1 MRNRVAVG
9 KSHGTV
15 VSSSPDVPIAWQSGD
30 SGILT
35 SMPPPAES
43 SDFRQ
48 LGTPEAIVSILR
60 AQHITSPTAVQ
71 VATLPDAFAG
81 KDVLAQAPTGS
92 GKTLAFGIPLVTL
105 LNNASPALPRYPR
118 ALIISPTR
126 ELADQIADVLAD
138 IGAAAGLRV
147 LSLVGGDS
155 VSKQQTL
162 LAAPVDIAVVTPGRA
177 HDLRRRGVLSLEHVL
192 AVVVDEADMLADMGF
207 LPDVLGLVRACPKA
221 AQRMVFSATIN
232 DDAADLIRDRR
243 TSDTEI
249 AKHKVTASR
258 LTMRNMRHLLLR
270 VEDNNE
276 ADEVVAWIAS
286 RKNQCVIFANSKA
299 RVVQLAKFLQFY
311 DISFGFL
318 HGDRGQ
324 ATRRAVLKA
333 FTDGDINVLITTDV
347 AARGIDIDAL
357 DLVVHADP
365 PRDSATYIHRSGR
378 TARAG
383 ASGTVAM
390 IVRDR
395 QVDQARELLA
405 GAGVEAEELRAAPG
419 LPRFVKE
426 LGARRPRRARQD
438 QSQSAGGASGSGYR
452 GRSGPSASG
461 KNRAGGRVHRPKRGK
476 KKKR

>member
-1 MRNRVAVG
+1 VDAPI
-9 KSHGTV
+9 T
-15 VSSSPDVPIAWQSGD
+15 SSSGD
-30 SGILT
+30 GGILT

-48 LGTPEAIVSILR
+48 LGTPESIVKILR
-60 AQHITSPTAVQ
+60 AQHITTPTAVQ
-71 VATLPDAFAG
+71 VATLPDAFSG

-92 GKTLAFGIPLVTL
+92 GKTLAFGIPLVAL
-105 LNNASPALPRYPR
+105 LSNAAPALPGHPR

-138 IGAAAGLRV
+138 LGAAAGLRV
-147 LSLVGGDS
+147 LSLVGGDR
-155 VSKQQTL
+155 VAKQQTL

-177 HDLRRRGVLSLEHVL
+177 HDLRRRGLLSLDQVH
-192 AVVVDEADMLADMGF
+192 AVVVDEADMLADLGF
-207 LPDVLGLVRACPKA
+207 LPDVLGLVRACPKS
-221 AQRMVFSATIN
+221 AQRMVFSATLN
-232 DDAADLIRDRR
+232 DDAAGLIRDRR
-243 TSDTEI
+243 TGDTKV
-249 AKHKVTASR
+249 ARHKVTSSR
-258 LTMRNMRHLLLR
+258 LTMHNMRHLLLR
-270 VEDNNE
+270 VSDNDE
-276 ADEVVAWIAS
+276 ADEVIAWIAS

-311 DISFGFL
+311 DIRMGFL

-333 FTDGDINVLITTDV
+333 FADGELDVLVTTDV
-347 AARGIDIDAL
+347 AARGIDINSL

-365 PRDSATYIHRSGR
+365 PTDAATYIHRSGR

-390 IVRDR
+390 VVRDR
-395 QVDQARELLA
+395 QVDQVREMLKQ
-405 GAGVEAEELRAAPG
+405 AGVHAEELRAGPG

-426 LGARRPRRARQD
+426 LGARRPRRARRELNQD
-438 QSQSAGGASGSGYR
+438 VGCSGSRGARGAAGAGYR
-452 GRSGPSASG
+452 GRGPSSSG
-461 KNRAGGRVHRPKRGK
+461 KGRTGGRVHRPKRGK